1 MSLEP
6 EWLIALRSLFK
17 GKDGPRNI
25 AYAVFFV
32 IYLIAGIVIYVLNS
46 LFS

>member
-6 EWLIALRSLFK
+6 EWLIALKSLFK

-25 AYAVFFV
+25 AYCVFFV
-32 IYLIAGIVIYVLNS
+32 IYLVVGIVIYLAHTM
-46 LFS
+46 L

>member
-6 EWLIALRSLFK
+6 EWLIKLKDLFK

-25 AYAVFFV
+25 AYCVFFV
-32 IYLIAGIVIYVLNS
+32 IYLLVGIFIYLAHTI
-46 LFS
+46 L

>member
-6 EWLIALRSLFK
+6 EWLTRLKDLFK
-17 GKDGPRNI
+17 GKDGPRNV

-46 LFS
+46 LFG

>member
-1 MSLEP
+1 MKP
-6 EWLIALRSLFK
+6 EWLIRLEDLFK

-32 IYLIAGIVIYVLNS
+32 IYLLTGIVIYVLNS
-46 LFS
+46 LFG

>member
-1 MSLEP
+1 MSLKP
-6 EWLIALRSLFK
+6 DWLTRVESLFK

-32 IYLIAGIVIYVLNS
+32 IYLVVGIFIYLAHTI
-46 LFS
+46 L